1 MCTLYRLLV
10 GQLLEDADS
19 CGNESDEGPGYK
31 PRRHIEVV
39 QNRPCVSVGTSDVE
53 PCFASAGGLSLCSCN
68 FCCPS
73 LI

>member
-10 GQLLEDADS
+10 GQLLEDADL

-31 PRRHIEVV
+31 PRRHVEVV
-39 QNRPCVSVGTSDVE
+39 QNRSCVSVGTSGVE
-53 PCFASAGGLSLCSCN
+53 PCFASVGGLSLCSCN

-73 LI
+73 LV